1 VDVVI
6 DASITL
12 AWCFGDEADPYAER
26 ILDELRR
33 GEREATVPAI
43 WPSEVSNGL
52 LVAERK
58 GRTRAAE
65 TTRLVAILAELP
77 VSVESTGVGFVG
89 RIALPLAREHGLTV
103 YDATYLELAERL
115 GLPLASLDSELVAAA
130 RKAGVAL
137 AE

>member
-12 AWCFGDEADPYAER
+12 AWCFGDEANAYAER
-26 ILDELRR
+26 ILDELRSGR
-33 GEREATVPAI
+33 REATVPAI
-43 WPSEVSNGL
+43 WPSEVGNGL

-58 GRTRAAE
+58 GRIRRADTA
-65 TTRLVAILAELP
+65 RLVTILAELP
-77 VSVESTGVGFVG
+77 VSVETTGIGFMG
-89 RIALPLAREHGLTV
+89 RIVVPMAREHGLTV

-115 GLPLASLDSELVAAA
+115 GQPLASLDAELVEAT
-130 RKAGVAL
+130 RRAGVPL